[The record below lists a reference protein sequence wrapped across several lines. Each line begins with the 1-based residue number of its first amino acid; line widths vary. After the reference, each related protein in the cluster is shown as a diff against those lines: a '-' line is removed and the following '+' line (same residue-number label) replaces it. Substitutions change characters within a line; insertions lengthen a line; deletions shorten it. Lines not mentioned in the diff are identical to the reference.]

1 MSKEV
6 RTLLPSDSKPKADE
20 MLAFLDTLDQSGQRS
35 LLDFFQGAR
44 FMQSLMLAA
53 QAPTE
58 RESA

>member
-44 FMQSLMLAA
+44 FMQSLMTKT
-53 QAPTE
+53 QQSDIRP
-58 RESA
+58 SS

>member
-44 FMQSLMLAA
+44 FMQSLMTNT
-53 QAPTE
+53 QQSDIRP
-58 RESA
+58 SS

>member
-44 FMQSLMLAA
+44 FMQSLMTNTQSSDARSS
-53 QAPTE
+53 T
-58 RESA
+58 